1 MIELSSKTM
10 TGPVIRLHPADNVVI
25 ARVDIAA
32 GTLVHDHNVEFREF
46 DRDYAFGADYRPVE
60 MLPPALRATFRG
72 IVRSNGEVGTR
83 NYIGVLSTVNCSATV
98 VHKIAEWF
106 TSERLADYPNVD
118 GVVAF
123 SHSIGCGMEMSGE
136 PMALLRRTMA
146 GYARHPNLAAALIV
160 GLGCERNQLQEL
172 LDEEGLAPNARLHTF
187 TMQQS
192 GGTRKTIE
200 AGIEAVKALLRVTSG
215 ERTKSELLGLGDHE
229 FVPWQIGIMS

>member
-1 MIELSSKTM
+1 
-10 TGPVIRLHPADNVVI
+10 
-25 ARVDIAA
+25 
-32 GTLVHDHNVEFREF
+32 
-46 DRDYAFGADYRPVE
+46 
-60 MLPPALRATFRG
+60 
-72 IVRSNGEVGTR
+72 
-83 NYIGVLSTVNCSATV
+83 
-98 VHKIAEWF
+98 
-106 TSERLADYPNVD
+106 
-118 GVVAF
+118 
-123 SHSIGCGMEMSGE
+123 
-136 PMALLRRTMA
+136 MALLRRTMA